1 MEAIRFTQ
9 KYNQYL
15 EEIRSVVKPE
25 LFPII
30 DDLKEIDPHDLV
42 RPDSWFQDENH
53 ARGFVWNLFLN
64 KVLTNS

>member
-1 MEAIRFTQ
+1 MDAIRFTQ

-30 DDLKEIDPHDLV
+30 DIFKEIDAHDLIQ
-42 RPDSWFQDENH
+42 PDSWFQDENH
-53 ARGFVWNLFLN
+53 ARGIVWSMFVE
-64 KVLTNS
+64 KVRHTL

>member
-9 KYNQYL
+9 KYDQYL

-30 DDLKEIDPHDLV
+30 DDLKDIDPHDLIQ
-42 RPDSWFQDENH
+42 PDTWFQDENH
-53 ARGFVWNLFLN
+53 ARGFVLNLFLD
-64 KVLTNS
+64 KVRK